1 MEYKR
6 PEKGNI
12 YRHFKGNCY
21 EVLTIATHTET
32 MEEMVIY
39 KELEGDKVY
48 ARPLEMFV
56 SKVDRKKYPD
66 ISQEYRFQLQ
76 KQNEEFSIMEFLD
89 LETASEKIRYLE
101 LKKECITEDLLEI
114 IAHSHDFVENG
125 GSREVRY
132 HALIQYFQTI
142 EKYEKRR

>member
-1 MEYKR
+1 MECKR
-6 PEKGNI
+6 PEKGDI
-12 YRHFKGNCY
+12 YKHFKGNRY

-56 SKVDRKKYPD
+56 SKVDQNKYPD

-76 KQNEEFSIMEFLD
+76 NQNEEFSIMEFLD
-89 LETASEKIRYLE
+89 LKTASEKIRYLE

-114 IAHSHDFVENG
+114 IAHSHDFVENE